1 MNSNSLLFYGESKHY
16 IDIPSAFG
24 EAFITC
30 PGLVPPM
37 MKYPGAISCV
47 LANLCTAS
55 SKLSAYSMTSLLRRL
70 IQAPFLSR
78 MYSNIPETEQ

>member
-55 SKLSAYSMTSLLRRL
+55 SEEHTSVLHDLSTEEAHPGAFL
-70 IQAPFLSR
+70 IPYVLQ
-78 MYSNIPETEQ
+78 YT